1 MTPTPSGKRRS
12 CRFVRTIVSFAA
24 LASASAALSPLHAE
38 TYQFI
43 VSGYPAVNEC
53 YAAAS
58 SGTSPATSRPA

>member
-24 LASASAALSPLHAE
+24 LASASAALSPLHAD

-43 VSGYPAVNEC
+43 VSGDPV
-53 YAAAS
+53 AAATVDSCAVAS
-58 SGTSPATSRPA
+58 SATSAL